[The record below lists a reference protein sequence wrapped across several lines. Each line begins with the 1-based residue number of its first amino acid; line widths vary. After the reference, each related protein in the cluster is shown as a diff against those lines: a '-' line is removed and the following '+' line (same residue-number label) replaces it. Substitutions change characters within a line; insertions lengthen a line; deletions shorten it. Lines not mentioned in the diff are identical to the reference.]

1 MTSYTQQNSFDLI
14 VIGAGAAGM
23 MASITAARNGK
34 KVLLLWGNI
43 CKKTEIPA
51 RTLMED
57 FWQVIVKGRR
67 EAVVLRQLGA

>member
-43 CKKTEIPA
+43 CKKTEISA
-51 RTLMED
+51 RILVEE
-57 FWQVIVKGRR
+57 FWQIIVESRR
-67 EAVVLRQLGA
+67 EAVVICQLSA